1 MIESTLGWVLAPAYD
16 LLNVIIVNPD
26 DTEELALTLDG
37 KKKKLMKE
45 HFEKLAKGLGLND
58 KQIQRVFKRMKSNR
72 HKAMEWIDQSF
83 LSAEL
88 KTAYKKVVNNRYA
101 QLSLVE

>member
-1 MIESTLGWVLAPAYD
+1 M
-16 LLNVIIVNPD
+16 
-26 DTEELALTLDG
+26 LDG
-37 KKKKLMKE
+37 KKKKLKKE

-58 KQIQRVFKRMKSNR
+58 KQLQRVFKRMISNR

-88 KTAYKKVVNNRYA
+88 KTAYKKLGNNRYT
-101 QLSLVE
+101 QLNLVE

>member
-1 MIESTLGWVLAPAYD
+1 MSKGGRPTDYREGYIAI
-16 LLNVIIVNPD
+16 VIN
-26 DTEELALTLDG
+26 LAL
-37 KKKKLMKE
+37 
-45 HFEKLAKGLGLND
+45 LGLTD
-58 KQIQRVFKRMKSNR
+58 KQIQRVFKRMISNR

-88 KTAYKKVVNNRYA
+88 KMAYKKVVHNRYA